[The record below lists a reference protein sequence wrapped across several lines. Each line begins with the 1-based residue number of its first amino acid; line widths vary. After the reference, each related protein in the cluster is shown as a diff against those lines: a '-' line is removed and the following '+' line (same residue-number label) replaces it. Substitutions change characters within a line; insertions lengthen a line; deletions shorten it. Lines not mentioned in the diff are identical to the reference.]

1 MRTLFGWAALVAL
14 ASSPAQAVEVP
25 PGPAPLLSTEL
36 EARVGAMGLAYGFEG
51 GRWGDLYVTPAVQ
64 GRWQLGALGLDG
76 GVLLTVPTSGEGA
89 GFGGR
94 VSVRAGFVGER
105 FAIFAGPVVEYGAVA
120 VPALQILPSLRAQAS
135 FGAWGL
141 SAGLFDHHALAL
153 AHLTVELGDYG
164 IGYVAPLGL
173 TAHARFWL
181 TPQMALS
188 LQALAGTIGNT
199 QQALLTTGLV
209 FRPGNRGAR
218 P

>member
-14 ASSPAQAVEVP
+14 ASSPAQAVEFP
-25 PGPAPLLSTEL
+25 TEV
-36 EARVGAMGLAYGFEG
+36 EARIGAMGLAFGFEG

-64 GRWQLGALGLDG
+64 GRWRLGALGLDG
-76 GVLLTVPTSGEGA
+76 GVLLTVPTAANGA

-94 VSVRAGFVGER
+94 VSARVGFVGES
-105 FAIFAGPVVEYGAVA
+105 FAVFAGPVVEYGAVA
-120 VPALQILPSLRAQAS
+120 VPALQLLPSLRAQAS

-164 IGYVAPLGL
+164 IGYLAPLGL

-181 TPQMALS
+181 TPKVALT
-188 LQALAGTIGNT
+188 LQALAGTLGNT

-209 FRPGNRGAR
+209 FRPGN
-218 P
+218 